1 MRSSCMFLQIMV
13 ILFITVTN
21 IGAQTQP
28 LTNKKLLR
36 PFNNTI
42 SALFVFGDSTV
53 DSGNNNYISTVI
65 KCNFP
70 PYGRDFL
77 NHIPSGRF
85 TNGRLVTDF
94 AASYIGLKELVPPY
108 LDPKLSLEELMTG
121 VSFASAGSGFDPI
134 TAQLSGVI
142 PLQKQLEYFKE
153 YKRRLENAIGEERT
167 KLLISKAAFLDLL
180 AEGARL
186 IGVVGVPPLGCLPV
200 LITLNHHSPLQHREC
215 IDSYSAVG
223 KEYNWHLQNLLKI
236 MRIHG
241 TQLVY
246 GDIYNSLNDMI
257 QNPNHYGFDD
267 VSSGCCGSGL
277 FEAAIFCNP
286 NSIVCNNAS
295 EYIFWDAVHPTQA
308 TYYNL
313 FRSLRPIIDSVIKQ

>member
-1 MRSSCMFLQIMV
+1 MFLQIMV

-94 AASYIGLKELVPPY
+94 A
-108 LDPKLSLEELMTG
+108 
-121 VSFASAGSGFDPI
+121 
-134 TAQLSGVI
+134 
-142 PLQKQLEYFKE
+142 
-153 YKRRLENAIGEERT
+153 
-167 KLLISKAAFLDLL
+167 
-180 AEGARL
+180 
-186 IGVVGVPPLGCLPV
+186 
-200 LITLNHHSPLQHREC
+200 
-215 IDSYSAVG
+215 
-223 KEYNWHLQNLLKI
+223 
-236 MRIHG
+236 G
-241 TQLVY
+241 T
-246 GDIYNSLNDMI
+246 
-257 QNPNHYGFDD
+257 F
-267 VSSGCCGSGL
+267 
-277 FEAAIFCNP
+277 
-286 NSIVCNNAS
+286 
-295 EYIFWDAVHPTQA
+295 
-308 TYYNL
+308 
-313 FRSLRPIIDSVIKQ
+313 